1 MVRLFSALL
10 AVAAAAS
17 VLWLSVR
24 GAEGLLPFIQA
35 HALSR
40 WFVPACNLFVVF
52 CLIVAGI
59 KMRRS
64 KRDEDVPLTPVVR
77 RLPSGLRET
86 LSSTTAFEQPKR
98 QTSPGAR

>member
-17 VLWLSVR
+17 AFWLSLR
-24 GAEGLLPFIQA
+24 GAEGILPFFQA

-59 KMRRS
+59 KMRRP
-64 KRDEDVPLTPVVR
+64 KRDEDVPLHLWCAAC
-77 RLPSGLRET
+77 LPDCANSEFHNGI
-86 LSSTTAFEQPKR
+86 
-98 QTSPGAR
+98 

>member
-24 GAEGLLPFIQA
+24 GAEGLLPFLQA

-40 WFVPACNLFVVF
+40 WFVPACNLLVIF
-52 CLIVAGI
+52 CLIVVGI

-77 RLPSGLRET
+77 RLPSGLRE
-86 LSSTTAFEQPKR
+86 L
-98 QTSPGAR
+98 